1 MKIADSIPRKQSHSG
16 NEWNAAAV
24 SDVTKEIVKTNPFED
39 GITTA
44 VLPKRSQ
51 IDSVNAQQF
60 VLDDGI
66 TSSDF
71 AKTNPFGKCAVL
83 RSRRVRT
90 PPAIREA
97 FRRIAKTKPSWR
109 LRIFC
114 EHGPDS
120 TTGTTTEPNPSATIS
135 GAMVYVE
142 SRYKTYGVEVGLKS
156 SVVMSL

>member
-71 AKTNPFGKCAVL
+71 AKTNPFEKCVVL
-83 RSRRVRT
+83 RNHPART
-90 PPAIREA
+90 LPRNTRGVPKNRENKAIVAIENLLRTRPGQHDGNHNRAESE
-97 FRRIAKTKPSWR
+97 RHHIWR
-109 LRIFC
+109 NGLRGI
-114 EHGPDS
+114 
-120 TTGTTTEPNPSATIS
+120 
-135 GAMVYVE
+135 
-142 SRYKTYGVEVGLKS
+142 EVQDLRC
-156 SVVMSL
+156 